1 MIRAFFSGIKTTIM
15 AIGLVGGSI
24 IMGLLYGL
32 YGLFLFWLI
41 KVFSTLAVG
50 SEFITNE
57 YLVEGWAFL
66 FVTHTDITQ
75 IVFFGIMA
83 LAGIVNVLTKNEHS
97 E

>member
-1 MIRAFFSGIKTTIM
+1 MIKIIFSGIKTTIM

-32 YGLFLFWLI
+32 YGLFLFWII
-41 KVFSTLAVG
+41 KIFSSLAVD

-57 YLVEGWAFL
+57 HLVEGWAFL

-75 IVFFGIMA
+75 IVFFGSMA
-83 LAGIVNVLTKNEHS
+83 ILGVINVLTKDEYS

>member
-1 MIRAFFSGIKTTIM
+1 M

-32 YGLFLFWLI
+32 YGLFLFWII
-41 KVFSTLAVG
+41 KIFSTLAVD

-57 YLVEGWAFL
+57 HLVEGWGFL
-66 FVTHTDITQ
+66 FVTHNDITQ

-83 LAGIVNVLTKNEHS
+83 LAGVINVLTKDEHS